1 MTSCWVT
8 ASTAATASGVGG
20 PACRT
25 GSTASAGTVP
35 AAACAS
41 STIVSTRHQS
51 SYLWASLQTR
61 PISGSVYLSI
71 IVFPR
76 RVSQLGHRCL
86 LEGLLEL
93 RQLGAQRGVGH
104 GQDLHG
110 EHGRVGGMVE
120 AD

>member
-8 ASTAATASGVGG
+8 ASTAATASGDGG
-20 PACRT
+20 GAART

-51 SYLWASLQTR
+51 SYLCASLQTR
-61 PISGSVYLSI
+61 PISGSAYRSI

-76 RVSQLGHRCL
+76 PRSQLGHRGL

-93 RQLGAQRGVGH
+93 RQLGPQRRVGER
-104 GQDLHG
+104 QDLHG
-110 EHGRVGGMVE
+110 EHGGVGRVV
-120 AD
+120 